1 EVRSIVV
8 ETPFTRKVDRRKFI
22 NGRWTTGAAD
32 QAPESVEIASI
43 LVQAR
48 PEHLDAVAR
57 TIEAL
62 SGAQNIND
70 AASHQLKALTIEVI
84 NCSPVSKLTA
94 YPKLTIEEGLKRWN
108 VTIRTR

>member
-1 EVRSIVV
+1 VV

-32 QAPESVEIASI
+32 QAPESVEIAGI

-62 SGAQNIND
+62 SGAQIYTRDPKGKLVVVIEARDVGSIGGTLNSI
-70 AASHQLKALTIEVI
+70 LALPNV
-84 NCSPVSKLTA
+84 LTA
-94 YPKLTIEEGLKRWN
+94 ALVFHVTDEG
-108 VTIRTR
+108 